1 MTSDP
6 LIDESFL
13 VAASKL
19 RLRAPNVAP
28 LLKRAETPTP
38 RPGPGLDYRDRRPY
52 VCGDDPRRIDW
63 PLYRRSGK
71 LFIRLYDEHRQLG
84 VQILVDCSGSMGFES
99 PPRLNAAKQVAVAL
113 AAAGVEELNRVTIQ
127 RFAGGRLLGPVVT
140 ADSRMRLTDLA
151 SQVVAW
157 KVQDSADSRLAEVFD
172 TVRRAHQPRCPLVVI
187 SDFFDPAG
195 VESWASVL
203 KRTGHLPVL
212 VQVTRQNDRQPALSG
227 ALEIEDCETQHLQ
240 RVVISSRT
248 EAAYREAY
256 DSFEEAL
263 DQTAS
268 ATGGRRLLIDADKP
282 VLAQLGAMGPSG
294 ALLLGAAMPGVR

>member
-13 VAASKL
+13 VVASKL

-99 PPRLNAAKQVAVAL
+99 PPRLNAAKQLAVAM
-113 AAAGVEELNRVTIQ
+113 AAAGVEELNRVSVQ
-127 RFAGGRLLGPVVT
+127 RFAGGRLLGSPII
-140 ADSRMRLTDLA
+140 ADSRTRLTDLA
-151 SQVVAW
+151 HKIVKWEAEE
-157 KVQDSADSRLAEVFD
+157 SADSRLAEVFD
-172 TVRRAHQPRCPLVVI
+172 TVRRAHQPRLPLVVI

-195 VESWASVL
+195 VGSWASIL

-212 VQVTRQNDRQPALSG
+212 VQLTRNADREPALTG
-227 ALEIEDCETQHLQ
+227 AMEVEDCETQQLQ
-240 RVVISSRT
+240 RIVITSRT
-248 EAAYREAY
+248 EIAYRDAY
-256 DSFEEAL
+256 DRYDHAL
-263 DQTAS
+263 NQAATS
-268 ATGGRRLLIDADKP
+268 AGGRRMPIDADQP
-282 VLAQLGAMGPSG
+282 VLAQLGALSQAG
-294 ALLLGAAMPGVR
+294 ALLLGPSRPGVR